1 MALAVIGNDAQCSV
15 SSEAPPPF
23 RLPSASLPPAA
34 TLVSEVNI
42 ESNKSP
48 KTRTPIRS
56 PKRTLSRKHTF
67 ELMNKLEQR
76 EREVQALLAA
86 GEEVMQ
92 SSCSG
97 SASTTPFHIEEESP
111 LGFQWEVP
119 DFVDVLNVVARGS
132 EQLAKRS
139 PPEDISDHS
148 PLKRARS
155 LAHSYEGIGE
165 KAKSSTSTMSD
176 MTERLARLSDPQYL
190 EWVVRMSNLTQ
201 CKEHLSDP
209 QFLDD
214 LWALRS
220 SALREENRKL
230 QASLTEAQREK
241 AEMSK
246 VLMILEGRLA
256 ESNEHL
262 RDIVCVA
269 QAEQPKHKIK
279 CGSALQSVSVKARQ
293 CPTNVKSIS
302 SSRSSTSRAIT
313 NRR

>member
-1 MALAVIGNDAQCSV
+1 
-15 SSEAPPPF
+15 
-23 RLPSASLPPAA
+23 
-34 TLVSEVNI
+34 
-42 ESNKSP
+42 
-48 KTRTPIRS
+48 
-56 PKRTLSRKHTF
+56 
-67 ELMNKLEQR
+67 
-76 EREVQALLAA
+76 LAA

-92 SSCSG
+92 SSCSD
-97 SASTTPFHIEEESP
+97 SASTTPFNIEEESP
-111 LGFQWEVP
+111 LGFQWDVP
-119 DFVDVLNVVARGS
+119 DFLDVLNVVARGS

-139 PPEDISDHS
+139 PPEDISDYS

-155 LAHSYEGIGE
+155 LAHSYEGICE

-190 EWVVRMSNLTQ
+190 EWVVRMSNFTQ
-201 CKEHLSDP
+201 RQDQLSDP
-209 QFLDD
+209 QFLYD

-246 VLMILEGRLA
+246 VLILEGRLA

-262 RDIVCVA
+262 RDIVCVE
-269 QAEQPKHKIK
+269 QAKQPQHKIK
-279 CGSALQSVSVKARQ
+279 CGSALPPVKARQ
-293 CPTNVKSIS
+293 CPTKGNSIS
-302 SSRSSTSRAIT
+302 SSRSSTSRPII